1 MLFLR
6 KQRECR
12 KNRAAALDAKRNL
25 AEQRKFAVGACET
38 TASIQGFKLS
48 GLTWIDSP
56 GLHSK
61 TGENGG
67 LAQDYVDA
75 ADLILY
81 PMSSSQPGRKTDLEE
96 IADLLQKGKRVE
108 VVITRCDMTDV
119 DVNDA
124 GELVSQLVMKSE
136 EDRKEQSD
144 HVYKEIVKQKQRDD
158 QLEVLTVSVRYAE
171 EHDDNSA
178 ELEKSGMNALFR
190 KLTKLTQSEGV
201 RLKEKTP
208 GK

>member
-1 MLFLR
+1 MR